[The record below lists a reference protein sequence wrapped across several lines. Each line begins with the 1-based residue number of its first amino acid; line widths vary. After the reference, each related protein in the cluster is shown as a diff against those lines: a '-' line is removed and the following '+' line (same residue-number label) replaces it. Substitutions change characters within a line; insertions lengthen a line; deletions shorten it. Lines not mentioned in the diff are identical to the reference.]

1 MRELVHLALKDLRI
15 LWRDRLA
22 AFFALVFPL
31 ALAIFFGS
39 LFGGG
44 EEGQSEVTLA
54 VSDLDGTDASAE
66 FVAAL
71 DSAETLAVRSLPTSE
86 ARDAVRRGELPAY
99 LEVREGF
106 GEAVQ
111 SFGVSDAVL
120 RLGVDPA
127 LPATSAA
134 VEGVITRAW
143 FSRIQQQIQ
152 DPGALREQ
160 LTRASEDGQEGVEGL
175 PDDQADLLLGIL
187 DDLALFQSQIDTMEA
202 DAGPAFG
209 DPPMESV
216 SVTGPQIWPRSPF
229 AISFPS
235 AVLWG
240 ILACVATFATS
251 IVRER
256 RSGTWFRLRVAP
268 LTRGHILGG
277 KALACF
283 VAAVVIAAVLMA
295 IASVVFGVQVDS
307 WGLLGLAIAAVGV
320 GFVGIMMLLS
330 SLGRSEQAVSGASWA
345 AILIMA
351 MLGGGMVPLIAMPEW
366 LTSLSRVSPVRWGIL
381 ALEGSIWRGFSA
393 AEMLAPVAVL
403 LGTGL
408 VCFLAGVALLRR
420 REG

>member
-31 ALAIFFGS
+31 LLAIFFGS

-44 EEGQSEVTLA
+44 EEGQSEVTVA
-54 VSDLDGTDASAE
+54 VSDLDGTEASAA

-111 SFGVSDAVL
+111 SFGVADTVL

-160 LTRASEDGQEGVEGL
+160 LAGASEDGQEGVEGL

-202 DAGPAFG
+202 GAGPAFG
-209 DPPMESV
+209 NPPMESV

-256 RSGTWFRLRVAP
+256 RSGTWLRLRVAP

-283 VAAVVIAAVLMA
+283 VAAVVIATVLMG
-295 IASVVFGVQVDS
+295 IGSVVFGVQVDS

-351 MLGGGMVPLIAMPEW
+351 MLGGGMIPLIAMPDW
-366 LTSLSRVSPVRWGIL
+366 LTSLSRISPVRWGIL

-403 LGTGL
+403 LGTGF
-408 VCFLAGVALLRR
+408 VSFVAGVALLRR